1 MGFTSNVTLDITPDR
16 IQAISTAIDS
26 EFALRGYKID
36 RKNLLSGAT
45 VVSLEKGG
53 FLMAVIAM
61 KNMLQVNIY
70 EENGKVVVKTSTGF
84 WGLLILPVII
94 GCFFFLWPLWV
105 TAIIGCVRQ
114 YRLNKHLMEIVRLTV
129 SDESTFVAESACADD
144 AKFCSQCGSPVTA
157 NFCSNCGAKVE

>member
-16 IQAISTAIDS
+16 IQAISMAIDS

-61 KNMLQVNIY
+61 KNMLQVNMY

-84 WGLLILPVII
+84 WGLLILPAII
-94 GCFFFLWPLWV
+94 GLFLLWPLLV
-105 TAIIGCVRQ
+105 TAIVGIVRQ
-114 YRLNKHLMEIVRLTV
+114 YQLNKHLMEIVHLTV
-129 SDESTFVAESACADD
+129 SDESAFAVDSTCVDG
-144 AKFCSQCGSPVTA
+144 AKFCSQCGSPVTGK
-157 NFCSNCGAKVE
+157 FCSNCGTKIE